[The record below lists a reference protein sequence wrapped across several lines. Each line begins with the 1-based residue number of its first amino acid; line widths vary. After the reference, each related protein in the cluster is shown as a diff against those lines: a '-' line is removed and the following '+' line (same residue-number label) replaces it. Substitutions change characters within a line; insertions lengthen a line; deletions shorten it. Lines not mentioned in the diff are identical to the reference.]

1 MIVCKCCGEE
11 ARWCGPTCGIEECD
25 QITCDHCGM
34 QYDCQSEASQNAE
47 TFEEARAAM
56 MACYN
61 KLERTPQTLKVA
73 LARLKET
80 QDVLRDVASL
90 SLGSHERLAHFN
102 SLQER
107 IKKALKPS
115 APVTFRETPDTVT
128 DTIPEPVVN
137 QTPDPA
143 RLPDGI
149 SCGGISKC
157 GFQNCENKKGITSRL
172 VDVQTGNHAG
182 VLTVWLCEL
191 HADYVDQSYQ
201 PTNYSIGCKQAG
213 ENDNDKG

>member
-11 ARWCGPTCGIEECD
+11 ARWCGDKCGMEGCD

-34 QYDCQSEASQNAE
+34 QYDCQSEASMNAMTE
-47 TFEEARAAM
+47 DEAKAAM
-56 MACYN
+56 LASYN

-73 LARLKET
+73 LARLKEA
-80 QDVLRDVASL
+80 QDVLRDVASF
-90 SLGSHERLAHFN
+90 GNQRLANFN

-107 IKKALKPS
+107 IKNALKPS
-115 APVTFRETPDTVT
+115 APITFRETPTSVV
-128 DTIPEPVVN
+128 DTIPDPAID
-137 QTPDPA
+137 QTPTPA
-143 RLPDGI
+143 SLPEGI

-157 GFQNCENKKGITSRL
+157 GFQNCTNTKGITSRL

-201 PTNYSIGCKQAG
+201 PTNYSIGSQQIG
-213 ENDNDKG
+213 QNDNDKG